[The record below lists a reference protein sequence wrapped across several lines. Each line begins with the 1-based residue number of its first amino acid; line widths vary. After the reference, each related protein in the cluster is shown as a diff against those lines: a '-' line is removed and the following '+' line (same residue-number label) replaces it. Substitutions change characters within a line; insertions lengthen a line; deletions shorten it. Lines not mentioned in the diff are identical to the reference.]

1 MKFSQATV
9 LSLIGFI
16 IVVGATCLFKVN
28 EGQHALVTRFGRIIE
43 RNNDDKNTFGPGLHY
58 KLPMVEKVHKFD
70 TRLQTFD
77 EQSSRIMTSEKK
89 DMIVDYYVKWRVANL
104 ADYYTN
110 AGGSPIRVQKLVQQ
124 QIDDNLRSQFGRR
137 TIREVISDDRTV
149 IMRLLKESTA
159 IDVEKLGV
167 KIIDV
172 RIKTIDLPKEVS
184 QSVFDNMR
192 AEREAVAKEHRAK
205 GMARAEGIRAEAD
218 ASATV
223 IIATAKEK
231 SDKIRAEGDATAAK
245 IYSDAYTQEA
255 DFYSFYRS
263 LQAYHKTF
271 NKDSH
276 NILVLSP
283 DNQYFKYFNA
293 MDNNKQSTVKRHANE
308 LG

>member
-1 MKFSQATV
+1 MMKFSQATV
-9 LSLIGFI
+9 LTVIIFI
-16 IVVGATCLFKVN
+16 AIVGSTCLFKVN
-28 EGQHALVTRFGRIIE
+28 EGQHALVTRFGRITE
-43 RNNDDKNTFGPGLHY
+43 RGSDDSQSFGPGLHY
-58 KLPMVEKVHKFD
+58 KLPIIEKVHKFD

-104 ADYYTN
+104 ADYYTSAN
-110 AGGSPIRVQKLVQQ
+110 GSPMRVRKLVQQ
-124 QIDDNLRSQFGRR
+124 QIDDNLRAQFGRR

-205 GMARAEGIRAEAD
+205 GMARAEAIRAQAD
-218 ASATV
+218 ASAT
-223 IIATAKEK
+223 IIVATAQEK
-231 SDKIRAEGDATAAK
+231 SDKIRAQGDAAAAE
-245 IYSDAYTQEA
+245 IYADAYTKEA

-263 LQAYHKTF
+263 LQAYSKTF
-271 NKDSH
+271 NKNSQ

-293 MDNNKQSTVKRHANE
+293 MSNNTAKRNTN
-308 LG
+308 